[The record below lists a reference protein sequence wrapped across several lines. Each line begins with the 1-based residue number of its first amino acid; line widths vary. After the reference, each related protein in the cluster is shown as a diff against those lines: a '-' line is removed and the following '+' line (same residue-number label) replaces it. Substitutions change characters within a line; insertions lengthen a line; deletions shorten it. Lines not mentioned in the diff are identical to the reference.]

1 MSQISND
8 GLRHQMTEVLALVQ
22 EQMADIAAVQR
33 EQAQLTASAEAADG
47 LVEVT
52 VNAQGHVIETVIDE
66 SYLDEYELDDLGG
79 YVTSAAQSAAQLVA
93 QRAAELMVPIG
104 ERRRMLPS
112 LSDIVDDA
120 PDLRDLTR
128 SVFGYENPAPPAA
141 EPEDDG
147 RGESAFPTVRS

>member
-1 MSQISND
+1 MSND
-8 GLRHQMTEVLALVQ
+8 ALRHQMTEVLALVQ

-52 VNAQGHVIETVIDE
+52 VDARGHVIETVIDE
-66 SYLDEYELDDLGG
+66 TYLDEYELEELGG
-79 YVTSAAQSAAQLVA
+79 HVTEAAQSAAQLVA
-93 QRAAELMVPIG
+93 QRASALMVPID

-112 LSDIVDDA
+112 LSDIADGA

-128 SVFGYENPAPPAA
+128 SVYGNDDTTVVPAG
-141 EPEDDG
+141 EPEDDD
-147 RGESAFPTVRS
+147 RDESAFPTVRS